1 MSDKD
6 KEESSQAQN
15 NKLLMEALTATLT
28 ATLTANMAKMMDE
41 RFEANERSNQGR
53 QNRDTRNPSDQEA
66 AHNYYSQSS
75 TRNSHRRR
83 RHHKEEPPD
92 PTPLPLTV
100 MISSNEHTANLI
112 QVSNSLTRFVS
123 HVSRTVTMSLS
134 HLGNSEKELELFKEN
149 LEPNS
154 CLRTQVKHEHFKDNA
169 LIKVEACLLVYSD
182 SMTMKTHLLFAKAVD
197 NIAGIKEEPPD
208 IEVLSSN
215 LFERTGIGV
224 VLMPRI
230 DSPSNLTRRRSDN
243 AYALELQGK
252 YNVSSNFNDSYLVL
266 FIVGEL
272 DLRSNPFQVGE
283 DDVTMEST
291 KDLELDKELV
301 AEEQLEAEK
310 QLEPEERFELRNEL
324 IAEKEYGK
332 DVILTS
338 LVLIYDHQM
347 GMCLICTL
355 FPLSSFVPMGFLD
368 KVFNEANDSHSNHP
382 FGDPNHGIT
391 FRIPNHGIYMESS
404 LFYAHYKPKKSPN
417 QVVNLLVKKDD
428 ENRRS
433 RVIFEAKGSEESFLF
448 KFYL

>member
-1 MSDKD
+1 MADGENSDG
-6 KEESSQAQN
+6 KELGPAKTAEGGGGSGLTMAEKAMARRCISILRMDRWEVVNSMLIAWIMNTIEPTLRTSISMVDEAQALWEDL
-15 NKLLMEALTATLT
+15 KLQFSAGNGPRISELRADI
-28 ATLTANMAKMMDE
+28 ANC
-41 RFEANERSNQGR
+41 R
-53 QNRDTRNPSDQEA
+53 QNGDTSYDF
-66 AHNYYSQSS
+66 S
-75 TRNSHRRR
+75 
-83 RHHKEEPPD
+83 
-92 PTPLPLTV
+92 V
-100 MISSNEHTANLI
+100 
-112 QVSNSLTRFVS
+112 
-123 HVSRTVTMSLS
+123 
-134 HLGNSEKELELFKEN
+134 LELLN
-149 LEPNS
+149 
-154 CLRTQVKHEHFKDNA
+154 RKH
-169 LIKVEACLLVYSD
+169 
-182 SMTMKTHLLFAKAVD
+182 
-197 NIAGIKEEPPD
+197 
-208 IEVLSSN
+208 
-215 LFERTGIGV
+215 
-224 VLMPRI
+224 
-230 DSPSNLTRRRSDN
+230 
-243 AYALELQGK
+243 
-252 YNVSSNFNDSYLVL
+252 NFSFWDPVA
-266 FIVGEL
+266 
-272 DLRSNPFQVGE
+272 
-283 DDVTMEST
+283 DVTMEST

-391 FRIPNHGIYMESS
+391 FRILPHGIYMESS